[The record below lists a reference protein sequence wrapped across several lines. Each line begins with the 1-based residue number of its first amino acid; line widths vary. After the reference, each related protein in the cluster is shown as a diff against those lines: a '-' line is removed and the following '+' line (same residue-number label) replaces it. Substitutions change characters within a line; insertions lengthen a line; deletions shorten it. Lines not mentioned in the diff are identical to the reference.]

1 MAAVDLKG
9 FYAYLLWSREALWR
23 VLESVPEEALE
34 RPLVP
39 RKRLRSVKGLLLHA
53 AVVEDAWLHEDI
65 LRVPMVLAGFP
76 EVEAV
81 LDREGEG
88 LSLRAL
94 RAYQEAVGR
103 ATWAFLQGP
112 VDEGRVVALHDAPE
126 KRYPLGDLLRHA
138 FLHEVRH
145 MAQVVLLLRLLGVE
159 PPALDLYFFLREEA
173 AKGGQGEVF

>member
-1 MAAVDLKG
+1 MAPVDLKG
-9 FYAYLLWSREALWR
+9 FYAYLLWSRATLGR
-23 VLESVPEEALE
+23 VLEGLPEEALE

-39 RKRLRSVKGLLLHA
+39 RKSLRSVKALLLHT

-65 LRVPMVLAGFP
+65 LRAPMVLAGFP
-76 EVEAV
+76 EVQAA

-88 LSLRAL
+88 LPLGAL

-126 KRYPLGDLLRHA
+126 ERYPLGDLLWHA
-138 FLHEVRH
+138 FLHEARH
-145 MAQVVLLLRLLGVE
+145 VAQVVLLLRLLGVE
-159 PPALDLYFFLREEA
+159 PPALDLYFFLK